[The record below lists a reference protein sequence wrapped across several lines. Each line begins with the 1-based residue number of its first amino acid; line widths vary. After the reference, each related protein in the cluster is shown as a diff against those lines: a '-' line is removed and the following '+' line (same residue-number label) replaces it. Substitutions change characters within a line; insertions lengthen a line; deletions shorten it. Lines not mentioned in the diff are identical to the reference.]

1 MLLLAVVVLAVVA
14 SVVAEDDSEEE
25 KNEHPGKDIMGR
37 RCNAGSMHCE
47 CMKAEDVLGRST
59 CGVMSS
65 CRADPR
71 DGKQR
76 CLPDASVSQK

>member
-1 MLLLAVVVLAVVA
+1 MFFVLLLVSLAGVALAAVT
-14 SVVAEDDSEEE
+14 
-25 KNEHPGKDIMGR
+25 NEHPGKDIMGR
-37 RCNAGSMHCE
+37 RCNAGSMNCE
-47 CMKAEDVLGRST
+47 CLKADEVLGRAT